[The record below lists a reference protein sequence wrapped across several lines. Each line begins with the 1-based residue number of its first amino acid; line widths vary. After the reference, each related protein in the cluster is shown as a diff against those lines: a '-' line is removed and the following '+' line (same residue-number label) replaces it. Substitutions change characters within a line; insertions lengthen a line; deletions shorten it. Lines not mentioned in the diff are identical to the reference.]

1 MLGWVYLEV
10 SPAVENT
17 VMVFKVELCSAC
29 DTGVDFLLK
38 VDAGNSYA

>member
-1 MLGWVYLEV
+1 MLGWVYLKV
-10 SPAVENT
+10 SPAGKHRDGIT
-17 VMVFKVELCSAC
+17 VELCSAC